1 MRHKNH
7 NKKVNIAM
15 KALFKRFLS
24 FICKT
29 QNELEPEL
37 KPKAEFKFETD
48 IQNIKLPEHCEI
60 CSECRVITMSFESV
74 SFCSNCGKEFK

>member
-1 MRHKNH
+1 MALVSQQKPHYRPEDLNLRHKNH

-37 KPKAEFKFETD
+37 KYFDKG
-48 IQNIKLPEHCEI
+48 I
-60 CSECRVITMSFESV
+60 
-74 SFCSNCGKEFK
+74 